1 MTVITTASVNTATAT
16 SILNFHVSKKSF
28 KAGSSRICKKARTAV
43 PSALKTHLLRRS
55 SAKVLPQ
62 RTAANGTAEAYI

>member
-1 MTVITTASVNTATAT
+1 MAM
-16 SILNFHVSKKSF
+16 SILNFHVSKILQGGF
-28 KAGSSRICKKARTAV
+28 LPNLQKARTAV

>member
-1 MTVITTASVNTATAT
+1 MAM
-16 SILNFHVSKKSF
+16 SILNFHVSKKVLQGGF
-28 KAGSSRICKKARTAV
+28 LPNLQKKARTAV

>member
-1 MTVITTASVNTATAT
+1 MAI
-16 SILNFHVSKKSF
+16 SILNFYVSKKSF